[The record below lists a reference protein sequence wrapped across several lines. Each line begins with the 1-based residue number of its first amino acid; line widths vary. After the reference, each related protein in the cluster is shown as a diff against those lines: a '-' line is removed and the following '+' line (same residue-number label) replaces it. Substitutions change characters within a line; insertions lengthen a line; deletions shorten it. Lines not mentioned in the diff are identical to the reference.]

1 MTGGRNILGAVCA
14 KKRAGRTYCPNLLP
28 IKVEIMSSKYDPD
41 ERFSLDADP
50 EEALESILG
59 GAGTE
64 GEEVEMDD
72 PEESEPG

>member
-1 MTGGRNILGAVCA
+1 M
-14 KKRAGRTYCPNLLP
+14 
-28 IKVEIMSSKYDPD
+28 EFMSDTFDPD
-41 ERFSLDADP
+41 ERFALNIEP

-72 PEESEPG
+72 DEPEDEA